1 MLSNFLRKILSLL
14 SFWSLNDLRSIKSRD
29 EKILKIIEKKLN
41 SIHFNKKHLKKTH
54 NIFNKKILN
63 LLKNRKLTNFLR
75 ENFIQKMFFVHN
87 RLFILK
93 ELLELKKDKNWIL
106 YKKLIEEDN
115 VGNPVR
121 YFLYPKSS
129 GNRINHVYHLS
140 VLTKEFNI
148 NLKKLNNVF
157 EFGGGYGCMARIF
170 SKINKRTVFT
180 CFDTSI
186 VNLLQ
191 YYYLKQNNLDVGF
204 SKKNKFHLIS
214 NIKKINTRYSN
225 SLFIANWSL
234 SETPINFR
242 KKFIK
247 SIKNSKLILI
257 SFQEN
262 FENINNLKYFK
273 NLKKNLEKKFEIK
286 IIKNE
291 FYKGNFFK
299 NQKSL
304 LSSTPSIWPTRGWV
318 TSGFGFRKSPF
329 TGLREKHEGWD
340 IAARAGS
347 KVRATADGEV
357 VVEGREYGYGNMVE
371 VDHGYGVMT
380 RYGHNSKHLVKVGD
394 RVKRGQV
401 IALVGNTGRSTGP
414 HVHYEVLLHGV
425 PVSPKNYILED

>member
-14 SFWSLNDLRSIKSRD
+14 SFWSLNDLSSIKSRD

-41 SIHFNKKHLKKTH
+41 SINFDKKYLKNTH
-54 NIFNKKILN
+54 NVFNKKILD
-63 LLKNRKLTNFLR
+63 LLKKKELTNFLR
-75 ENFIQKMFFVHN
+75 KNFIQKMFFVHN

-170 SKINKRTVFT
+170 SKINKRTAFK
-180 CFDTSI
+180 CFDTNI

-204 SKKNKFHLIS
+204 SKKNKIHLIS

-257 SFQEN
+257 SFQES

-273 NLKKNLEKKFEIK
+273 NLKKYLDKKFKVK

-299 NQKSL
+299 KQKH
-304 LSSTPSIWPTRGWV
+304 
-318 TSGFGFRKSPF
+318 FFF
-329 TGLREKHEGWD
+329 
-340 IAARAGS
+340 IA
-347 KVRATADGEV
+347 K
-357 VVEGREYGYGNMVE
+357 
-371 VDHGYGVMT
+371 
-380 RYGHNSKHLVKVGD
+380 KL
-394 RVKRGQV
+394 
-401 IALVGNTGRSTGP
+401 
-414 HVHYEVLLHGV
+414 
-425 PVSPKNYILED
+425 

>member
-14 SFWSLNDLRSIKSRD
+14 SFWSLNDLSAIKSRD

-41 SIHFNKKHLKKTH
+41 NIHFNKKYLKNTH
-54 NIFNKKILN
+54 NLFNKKILD
-63 LLKNRKLTNFLR
+63 LLKKRELTNFLR
-75 ENFIQKMFFVHN
+75 KNFIQKMFFVHN

-170 SKINKRTVFT
+170 SKINKRTTFT
-180 CFDTSI
+180 CFDTNI

-262 FENINNLKYFK
+262 FENIDNLKYFK

-299 NQKSL
+299 KQKH
-304 LSSTPSIWPTRGWV
+304 
-318 TSGFGFRKSPF
+318 FFF
-329 TGLREKHEGWD
+329 
-340 IAARAGS
+340 IA
-347 KVRATADGEV
+347 K
-357 VVEGREYGYGNMVE
+357 
-371 VDHGYGVMT
+371 
-380 RYGHNSKHLVKVGD
+380 KL
-394 RVKRGQV
+394 
-401 IALVGNTGRSTGP
+401 
-414 HVHYEVLLHGV
+414 
-425 PVSPKNYILED
+425 

>member
-14 SFWSLNDLRSIKSRD
+14 SFWSLNDLNSIKSRD
-29 EKILKIIEKKLN
+29 KKILKIIEKKLN
-41 SIHFNKKHLKKTH
+41 NINFNKKYLKNTH
-54 NIFNKKILN
+54 NLFNKKILN
-63 LLKNRKLTNFLR
+63 LLKKRELTNFLR
-75 ENFIQKMFFVHN
+75 KNFIQKMFFVHN

-180 CFDTSI
+180 CFDTNI

-262 FENINNLKYFK
+262 FENIDNLKYFK

-299 NQKSL
+299 KQKH
-304 LSSTPSIWPTRGWV
+304 
-318 TSGFGFRKSPF
+318 FFF
-329 TGLREKHEGWD
+329 
-340 IAARAGS
+340 IA
-347 KVRATADGEV
+347 K
-357 VVEGREYGYGNMVE
+357 
-371 VDHGYGVMT
+371 
-380 RYGHNSKHLVKVGD
+380 KL
-394 RVKRGQV
+394 
-401 IALVGNTGRSTGP
+401 
-414 HVHYEVLLHGV
+414 
-425 PVSPKNYILED
+425 

>member
-14 SFWSLNDLRSIKSRD
+14 SFWSLNDLNSIKSRD
-29 EKILKIIEKKLN
+29 KKILKIIEKKLN
-41 SIHFNKKHLKKTH
+41 SINFDKKYLKNTH
-54 NIFNKKILN
+54 NVFNKKILD
-63 LLKNRKLTNFLR
+63 LLKKRELTNFLR
-75 ENFIQKMFFVHN
+75 KNFIQKMFFVHN

-262 FENINNLKYFK
+262 FENIDNLKYFK

-299 NQKSL
+299 KQKH
-304 LSSTPSIWPTRGWV
+304 
-318 TSGFGFRKSPF
+318 FFF
-329 TGLREKHEGWD
+329 
-340 IAARAGS
+340 IA
-347 KVRATADGEV
+347 
-357 VVEGREYGYGNMVE
+357 
-371 VDHGYGVMT
+371 
-380 RYGHNSKHLVKVGD
+380 
-394 RVKRGQV
+394 KR
-401 IALVGNTGRSTGP
+401 L
-414 HVHYEVLLHGV
+414 
-425 PVSPKNYILED
+425 

>member
-14 SFWSLNDLRSIKSRD
+14 SFWSLNDLNSIKSRD
-29 EKILKIIEKKLN
+29 KKILKIIEKKLN
-41 SIHFNKKHLKKTH
+41 NINFNKKYLKNTH
-54 NIFNKKILN
+54 NLFNKKILDF
-63 LLKNRKLTNFLR
+63 LKKRELTNFLR
-75 ENFIQKMFFVHN
+75 KNFIQKMFFVHN

-180 CFDTSI
+180 CFDTNI

-262 FENINNLKYFK
+262 FENIDNLKYFK

-299 NQKSL
+299 KQKH
-304 LSSTPSIWPTRGWV
+304 
-318 TSGFGFRKSPF
+318 FFF
-329 TGLREKHEGWD
+329 
-340 IAARAGS
+340 IAN
-347 KVRATADGEV
+347 K
-357 VVEGREYGYGNMVE
+357 
-371 VDHGYGVMT
+371 
-380 RYGHNSKHLVKVGD
+380 L
-394 RVKRGQV
+394 
-401 IALVGNTGRSTGP
+401 
-414 HVHYEVLLHGV
+414 
-425 PVSPKNYILED
+425 

>member
-14 SFWSLNDLRSIKSRD
+14 SFWSLNDLSSIKSRD

-41 SIHFNKKHLKKTH
+41 SINFDKKYLKNTH
-54 NIFNKKILN
+54 NVFNKKILD
-63 LLKNRKLTNFLR
+63 LLKKRELTNFLR
-75 ENFIQKMFFVHN
+75 KNFIQKMFFVHN

-129 GNRINHVYHLS
+129 GNRINHIYHLS

-262 FENINNLKYFK
+262 FENIDNLKYFK

-299 NQKSL
+299 KQKH
-304 LSSTPSIWPTRGWV
+304 
-318 TSGFGFRKSPF
+318 FFF
-329 TGLREKHEGWD
+329 
-340 IAARAGS
+340 IA
-347 KVRATADGEV
+347 K
-357 VVEGREYGYGNMVE
+357 
-371 VDHGYGVMT
+371 
-380 RYGHNSKHLVKVGD
+380 KL
-394 RVKRGQV
+394 
-401 IALVGNTGRSTGP
+401 
-414 HVHYEVLLHGV
+414 
-425 PVSPKNYILED
+425 

>member
-14 SFWSLNDLRSIKSRD
+14 SFWSLNDLNSIKSRD
-29 EKILKIIEKKLN
+29 KKILKIIEKKLN
-41 SIHFNKKHLKKTH
+41 NINFNKKYLKNTH
-54 NIFNKKILN
+54 NLFNKKILDF
-63 LLKNRKLTNFLR
+63 LKKRELTNFLR
-75 ENFIQKMFFVHN
+75 KNFIQKMFFVHN

-148 NLKKLNNVF
+148 NLKKLNNIF

-180 CFDTSI
+180 CFDTNI

-262 FENINNLKYFK
+262 FENIDNLKYFN

-299 NQKSL
+299 KQKH
-304 LSSTPSIWPTRGWV
+304 
-318 TSGFGFRKSPF
+318 FFF
-329 TGLREKHEGWD
+329 
-340 IAARAGS
+340 IA
-347 KVRATADGEV
+347 
-357 VVEGREYGYGNMVE
+357 
-371 VDHGYGVMT
+371 
-380 RYGHNSKHLVKVGD
+380 
-394 RVKRGQV
+394 KR
-401 IALVGNTGRSTGP
+401 I
-414 HVHYEVLLHGV
+414 
-425 PVSPKNYILED
+425 

>member
-1 MLSNFLRKILSLL
+1 
-14 SFWSLNDLRSIKSRD
+14 
-29 EKILKIIEKKLN
+29 
-41 SIHFNKKHLKKTH
+41 
-54 NIFNKKILN
+54 
-63 LLKNRKLTNFLR
+63 
-75 ENFIQKMFFVHN
+75 MFFVHN

-140 VLTKEFNI
+140 VLTKGFNI

-170 SKINKRTVFT
+170 SKINKRTAFT
-180 CFDTSI
+180 CFDTNI

-247 SIKNSKLILI
+247 SIRNSKLILI

-262 FENINNLKYFK
+262 FENIDNLKYFK

-299 NQKSL
+299 NQKH
-304 LSSTPSIWPTRGWV
+304 
-318 TSGFGFRKSPF
+318 FFF
-329 TGLREKHEGWD
+329 
-340 IAARAGS
+340 IA
-347 KVRATADGEV
+347 K
-357 VVEGREYGYGNMVE
+357 
-371 VDHGYGVMT
+371 
-380 RYGHNSKHLVKVGD
+380 KL
-394 RVKRGQV
+394 
-401 IALVGNTGRSTGP
+401 
-414 HVHYEVLLHGV
+414 
-425 PVSPKNYILED
+425 

>member
-14 SFWSLNDLRSIKSRD
+14 SFWSLNDLSAIKSRD

-41 SIHFNKKHLKKTH
+41 NIHFNKKYLKNTH
-54 NIFNKKILN
+54 NLFNKKILN
-63 LLKNRKLTNFLR
+63 LLKKRELTNFLR
-75 ENFIQKMFFVHN
+75 KNFIQKMFFVHN

-170 SKINKRTVFT
+170 SKINKRTTFT
-180 CFDTSI
+180 CFDTNI

-191 YYYLKQNNLDVGF
+191 YYYLNQNNLDVGF

-299 NQKSL
+299 KQKH
-304 LSSTPSIWPTRGWV
+304 
-318 TSGFGFRKSPF
+318 FFF
-329 TGLREKHEGWD
+329 
-340 IAARAGS
+340 IA
-347 KVRATADGEV
+347 K
-357 VVEGREYGYGNMVE
+357 
-371 VDHGYGVMT
+371 
-380 RYGHNSKHLVKVGD
+380 KL
-394 RVKRGQV
+394 
-401 IALVGNTGRSTGP
+401 
-414 HVHYEVLLHGV
+414 
-425 PVSPKNYILED
+425 